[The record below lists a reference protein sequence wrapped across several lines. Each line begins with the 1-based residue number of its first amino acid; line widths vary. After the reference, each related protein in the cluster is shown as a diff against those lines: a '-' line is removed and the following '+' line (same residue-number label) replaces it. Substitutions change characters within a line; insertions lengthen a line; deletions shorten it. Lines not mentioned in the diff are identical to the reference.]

1 MNKIPL
7 EPDKYYHI
15 YNHANG
21 SDNLFVEKDN
31 YRYFIEKYK
40 RHISPIA
47 DTFSYCLM
55 PNHFHFAIRIK
66 CNEKL
71 FEHYN
76 LKASKKH
83 SRNLLTK
90 NDWSSDY
97 AEQFLSQQFSNLF
110 TNYAQALNKQQ
121 GRRGSLFAPNFE
133 RKLIDSDEYLRNI
146 ILYIH
151 SNPISHG
158 FVDKVNQWK
167 HSSYNSFIENSSSFI
182 KVNEVIACFDDLAN
196 FIAIHQ
202 SEVEKSLDDEF

>member
-1 MNKIPL
+1 MNKLLL

-40 RHISPIA
+40 HHISQIA
-47 DTFSYCLM
+47 DTLSYCLM

-71 FEHYN
+71 LEHYN

-83 SRNLLTK
+83 SK
-90 NDWSSDY
+90 NILAKDDWSSDY
-97 AEQFLSQQFSNLF
+97 AEQFVSQQFSNLF
-110 TNYAQALNKQQ
+110 TSYAQALNKQQ

-133 RKLIDSDEYLRNI
+133 RKLIDSDEYLRRL

-151 SNPISHG
+151 SNPVSHG
-158 FVDKVNQWK
+158 FVDKLNQWK
-167 HSSYNSFIENSSSFI
+167 HSSYNSIIENRSSFI
-182 KVNEVIACFDDLAN
+182 DVNEVIAYFDDLAN
-196 FIAIHQ
+196 FIAVHQ